1 MSDGFIHEVAQETV
15 FDVDVEK
22 LARVY
27 AQAAL
32 NSAGDIKAQQ
42 SLMDELSAI
51 VTEVLTKYPDLEKVF
66 GSALVSEDDKL
77 GIIERVFGNQLSA
90 NTVNVLKV
98 VAKHGRLG
106 ILRQVIRSASVLW
119 KERLEQ
125 VSVKL
130 ELAHPV
136 DKALEE
142 EIVATL
148 AKALNAQPLVSVV
161 INPDLIAGFV
171 ARVGDRV
178 FDASTRTSLERT
190 RQAMIARAVE
200 AIQQQPHK
208 IFHES
213 ET

>member
-1 MSDGFIHEVAQETV
+1 MSGGFIHDAAHETV

-27 AQAAL
+27 ALAAL

-42 SLMDELSAI
+42 SLMDDLSAI
-51 VTEVLTKYPDLEKVF
+51 ATDVLTKYPDLEKVL
-66 GSALVSEDDKL
+66 GSALVSVDDKI
-77 GIIERVFGNQLSA
+77 GIIDRVFGNQLST
-90 NTVNVLKV
+90 NTVNFLKV
-98 VAKHGRLG
+98 IAKHGRLG
-106 ILRQVIRSASVLW
+106 ILRQVIRSASALW
-119 KERLEQ
+119 KVRLDQ
-125 VSVKL
+125 ISVKL

-178 FDASTRTSLERT
+178 FDASTRSSLERT

-200 AIQQQPHK
+200 AIQQQPHM
-208 IFHES
+208 IFQ